1 MSIQATGFAAYGKSF
16 QEKIIQALLVDKQ
29 FAEQMLEVMNVEYF
43 ELKHLQYLAGKYF
56 TYSKKYKDFPTLNLL
71 VTIIKDDLKNGS
83 DIILRDQIIELLQR
97 IKSNPDSGDL
107 PYIKEKSLD
116 FCRKQALKSALEK
129 AVDLVSTEKYES
141 IVEVIRN
148 AVSVG
153 TTPSVGHDFV
163 NDFESRF
170 IKTKREAVPT
180 GIEQLDKKDILQG
193 GLGRGELGCVSAAT
207 GVGKSHFLVNLGC
220 NAMRAGKNVLH
231 YTFELSETAVAI
243 RYDSNL
249 CDVNSNEVLDKKQE
263 IIKKYSEIKLG
274 RLFIKEHPTSTCT
287 VHMIRNHVEKL
298 SLKGFI
304 PDVILIDYADI
315 MRSSRQFDSLR
326 HELKL
331 IYEELRG
338 LASELQLPIWTA
350 SQTNRDASNS
360 EIVGLESMSE
370 AYGKAMIADVILTI
384 SRRSHEKASGQGR
397 LFVAKNRAGR
407 DGIVFPI
414 LIDTSRSFFKITGD
428 NITLDNAIEEDQ
440 NTMKQALRNKWQ
452 ELQKEDVIIK
462 KLD

>member
-180 GIEQLDKKDILQG
+180 GIEHLDKKDILQG

>member
-1 MSIQATGFAAYGKSF
+1 MSTQATGFAAYGKSF

-29 FAEQMLEVMNVEYF
+29 FAEQMTEVMNVEYF
-43 ELKHLQYLAGKYF
+43 ELKYLQYLANKYF
-56 TYSKKYKDFPTLNLL
+56 TYAKKYKDFPTFDLL
-71 VTIIKDDLKNGS
+71 ITIIRDDLKNGS
-83 DIILRDQIIELLQR
+83 DVVLRDQIIELLKR
-97 IKSNPDSGDL
+97 IRTNPDPGDL
-107 PYIKEKSLD
+107 PFVKEKSLD

-141 IVEVIRN
+141 IVEVIKN

-153 TTPSVGHDFV
+153 TTPSVGHDFI

-170 IKTKREAVPT
+170 VRLKREVVPT
-180 GIEQLDKKDILQG
+180 GIEQLDKKEILQG

-220 NAMRAGKNVLH
+220 NAMREGKNVLH
-231 YTFELSETAVAI
+231 YTFELSETAVAV

-249 CDVNSNEVLDKKQE
+249 CDMNSNEVLDKKEE
-263 IIKKYSEIKLG
+263 IIKKYSEMKLG
-274 RLFIKEHPTSTCT
+274 RLFVKEYPTSTCT

-338 LASELQLPIWTA
+338 LATELQIPIWTA

-360 EIVGLESMSE
+360 EIVGLESLSE
-370 AYGKAMIADVILTI
+370 AYGKAMVADVIITI
-384 SRRSHEKASGQGR
+384 SRRAHEKASGQGR
-397 LFVAKNRAGR
+397 LFVAKNRAGK
-407 DGIVFPI
+407 DGIVFPV
-414 LIDTSRSFFKITGD
+414 LIDTSRSLFKITGD
-428 NITLDNAIEEDQ
+428 NLSLSVAEDEEQ
-440 NTMKQALRNKWQ
+440 SVIKQALRNKWQ
-452 ELQKEDVIIK
+452 ELQKEDNVIAK
-462 KLD
+462 KN

>member
-1 MSIQATGFAAYGKSF
+1 MSTQATGFAAYGKSF

-83 DIILRDQIIELLQR
+83 DVILRDQIIELLQR

-107 PYIKEKSLD
+107 PFVKEKSLD
-116 FCRKQALKSALEK
+116 FCRKQALKSAIEK
-129 AVDLVSTEKYES
+129 AIDLVSTEKYES
-141 IVEVIRN
+141 IVEVIRD

-153 TTPSVGHDFV
+153 TTPSVGHDFM

-170 IKTKREAVPT
+170 VRLKREVVPT
-180 GIEQLDKKDILQG
+180 GMEQLDKKEILQG
-193 GLGRGELGCVSAAT
+193 GLGRGEIGVVVGNT
-207 GVGKSHFLVNLGC
+207 GTGKSHFLVNLGC
-220 NAMRAGKNVLH
+220 NAMREGKNVLH
-231 YTFELSETAVAI
+231 YTFELSETAVAV

-249 CDVNSNEVLDKKQE
+249 CDMNSNEVLDSKDS
-263 IIKKYSEIKLG
+263 IIKKYSEMKLG
-274 RLFIKEHPTSTCT
+274 RLFIKEYPTSTCT

-315 MRSSRQFDSLR
+315 MRSSRQYDSLR

-338 LASELQLPIWTA
+338 LATELKIPIWTA
-350 SQTNRDASNS
+350 SQANRDSSNS

-370 AYGKAMIADVILTI
+370 AYGKAMVADVILTI

-407 DGIVFPI
+407 DGLVYPV
-414 LIDTSRSFFKITGD
+414 LIDTSRSVFKVTGD
-428 NITLDNAIEEDQ
+428 NITMAVAEEEDQ
-440 NTMKQALRNKWQ
+440 TTMKQALRNKWQ
-452 ELQKEDVIIK
+452 ELQKEDIVNK
-462 KLD
+462 KLA

>member
-1 MSIQATGFAAYGKSF
+1 MSTQATGFAAYGKSF

-83 DIILRDQIIELLQR
+83 DVILRDQIIELLQR
-97 IKSNPDSGDL
+97 IKTNPDSGDL
-107 PYIKEKSLD
+107 PFVKEKSLD

-153 TTPSVGHDFV
+153 TTPSVGHDFM

-170 IKTKREAVPT
+170 VRLKREVVPT
-180 GIEQLDKKDILQG
+180 GMEHLDKKEILQG
-193 GLGRGELGCVSAAT
+193 GLGRGEIGVVVGNT
-207 GVGKSHFLVNLGC
+207 GTGKSHFLVNLGC
-220 NAMRAGKNVLH
+220 NAMREGKNVLH
-231 YTFELSETAVAI
+231 YTFELSETAVAV

-249 CDVNSNEVLDKKQE
+249 CDMNSNEVLDSKE
-263 IIKKYSEIKLG
+263 SILKKYSEMKLG
-274 RLFIKEHPTSTCT
+274 RLFIKEYPTSTCT

-338 LASELQLPIWTA
+338 LATELQIPIWTA
-350 SQTNRDASNS
+350 SQANRDSSNS

-370 AYGKAMIADVILTI
+370 AYGKAMVADVILTI

-407 DGIVFPI
+407 DGLVYPV
-414 LIDTSRSFFKITGD
+414 LIDTSRSVFKVTGD
-428 NITLDNAIEEDQ
+428 NITMAAAEEEDQ
-440 NTMKQALRNKWQ
+440 STMKQALRNKWQ
-452 ELQKEDVIIK
+452 ELQKEDIVTAK
-462 KLD
+462 KN

>member
-1 MSIQATGFAAYGKSF
+1 MSIQTTGFASYGKSF

-97 IKSNPDSGDL
+97 IKSNPDFGDL

>member
-1 MSIQATGFAAYGKSF
+1 MSTQATGFAAYGKSF

-56 TYSKKYKDFPTLNLL
+56 AYSKKYKDFPTLNLL

-83 DIILRDQIIELLQR
+83 DVILRDQIIDLLQR
-97 IKSNPDSGDL
+97 IKTNPDSGDL
-107 PYIKEKSLD
+107 PFIKEKSLD
-116 FCRKQALKSALEK
+116 FCRKQALKSAIEK
-129 AVDLVSTEKYES
+129 AIDLVSTEKYES
-141 IVEVIRN
+141 IVEVIRD

-153 TTPSVGHDFV
+153 TTPSVGHDFM
-163 NDFESRF
+163 NDFEARF
-170 IKTKREAVPT
+170 IRLKREVVPT
-180 GIEQLDKKDILQG
+180 GMEQLDKKEILQG
-193 GLGRGELGCVSAAT
+193 GLGRGEIGVVVGNT
-207 GVGKSHFLVNLGC
+207 GTGKSHFLVNLGC
-220 NAMRAGKNVLH
+220 NAMREGKNVLH
-231 YTFELSETAVAI
+231 YTFELSENAVAV

-249 CDVNSNEVLDKKQE
+249 CDMNSNEVLDSKDS
-263 IIKKYSEIKLG
+263 IIKKYSEMKLG
-274 RLFIKEHPTSTCT
+274 RLFIKEYPTSTCT

-315 MRSSRQFDSLR
+315 MRSSRQYDSLR

-338 LASELQLPIWTA
+338 LATELKIPIWTA
-350 SQTNRDASNS
+350 SQANRDSSNS

-370 AYGKAMIADVILTI
+370 AYGKAMVADVILTI

-407 DGIVFPI
+407 DGLVYPV
-414 LIDTSRSFFKITGD
+414 LIDTSRSVFKVTGD
-428 NITLDNAIEEDQ
+428 NITVAAAEEEDQ
-440 NTMKQALRNKWQ
+440 TTMKQALRNKWQ
-452 ELQKEDVIIK
+452 ELQKEDIVNK
-462 KLD
+462 KLA